1 MIGQQCVFVS
11 ANKIVCWPSV
21 FYFCTSLVNAVLR
34 LCSCFLR
41 QLSEMLNFWYNSW
54 IQSSWPPWLVFILWS
69 TSFPQTW
76 VLFKF
81 FPQIFSLG
89 LWHFF
94 TNKFTILGLNILN
107 LHNLSHVY
115 FLPKSDMPEVKRA
128 LTRHL
133 SRVFGAGKLT
143 NHNPAQLLG
152 DMGTRLSVR

>member
-11 ANKIVCWPSV
+11 ANKIACWPSV

-81 FPQIFSLG
+81 FAQIFSLG

-94 TNKFTILGLNILN
+94 TNKFTILGLSILN
-107 LHNLSHVY
+107 LHNLGHVY
-115 FLPKSDMPEVKRA
+115 FLPKSEMPEVKRA
-128 LTRHL
+128 LTHHL
-133 SRVFGAGKLT
+133 SRVFVAGKLT
-143 NHNPAQLLG
+143 NHKCCE
-152 DMGTRLSVR
+152 V

>member
-11 ANKIVCWPSV
+11 ANKMACWPSV
-21 FYFCTSLVNAVLR
+21 ISFCTSLVNAVLR

-41 QLSEMLNFWYNSW
+41 QLSEMLNFCYNSW

-81 FPQIFSLG
+81 FAQIFSLG

-94 TNKFTILGLNILN
+94 TNKFTIWFLGLNILN
-107 LHNLSHVY
+107 LHNLGHVY
-115 FLPKSDMPEVKRA
+115 FVPKSDMPEVKRA
-128 LTRHL
+128 LTHHL

-143 NHNPAQLLG
+143 NH
-152 DMGTRLSVR
+152 SCCEV